1 MSFTFKELSLPGV
14 LLITPQVFGDGRGFF
29 VELYKRSEFSNA
41 GLAEYFVQDNCSRSS
56 QHVLR
61 GLHYQKDPAAQ
72 GKLVRCLKGRIFDV
86 GVDIRKGSPTYG
98 QWAGIDLS
106 EENKQMLYIPPA
118 FAHGFIVLSDIA
130 EIMYKCTKEYSP
142 EHDRGIL
149 WNDPDINIDW
159 RVRDPILSEKDKALP
174 LLKDADNN
182 FQYEEA
188 IGNGQ

>member
-1 MSFTFKELSLPGV
+1 MPFTFKELSLPGV
-14 LLITPQVFGDGRGFF
+14 VLITPQVFGDDRGFF

-41 GLAEYFVQDNCSRSS
+41 GLAEYFVQDNYSRSS

-86 GVDIRKGSPTYG
+86 GVDIRRGSPTYG

-118 FAHGFIVLSDIA
+118 FAHGFIVLSDMA

-142 EHDRGIL
+142 EHDRGIF

-159 RVRDPILSEKDKALP
+159 RVRDPKLSEKDKALP
-174 LLKDADNN
+174 LLKDADIN
-182 FQYEEA
+182 FEY
-188 IGNGQ
+188 

>member
-1 MSFTFKELSLPGV
+1 MPFTFKELSLPGV
-14 LLITPQVFGDGRGFF
+14 VLITPQVFCDDRGFF

-41 GLAEYFVQDNCSRSS
+41 GLAEYFVQDNYSRSS

-118 FAHGFIVLSDIA
+118 FAHGFIVLSDMA

-142 EHDRGIL
+142 EHDRGIF

-174 LLKDADNN
+174 LLKDADIN
-182 FQYEEA
+182 FEY
-188 IGNGQ
+188 